1 MELREALT
9 QIAEIRAQ
17 VARTEVFRG
26 YRAVPVACSGLLA
39 FAAAG
44 VQAIWVPDPA
54 SQASSYLTLWLGSA
68 VASAVLSGVGMAMRR
83 RHPAPE
89 WERRKTWLAL
99 EQFAPCLAAGGLL
112 TLAVARVVPEAMPLL
127 PGLWQIL
134 FSLGIFA
141 SCRLLPRATFG
152 VGVFYLTSGLLC
164 LTLARGSSALAP
176 WAMGLPF
183 GVGQLLAAGVLYW
196 NLERGD
202 VEAP

>member
-1 MELREALT
+1 MELHEALT

-26 YRAVPVACSGLLA
+26 YRAVPVAFSGLLA

-44 VQAIWVPDPA
+44 VQAAWVPDPA
-54 SQASSYLTLWLGSA
+54 GQAPAYLTLWLGA
-68 VASAVLSGVGMAMRR
+68 AVLSAILSGMGMAMRR

-99 EQFAPCLAAGGLL
+99 EQFMPCLAAGGLL
-112 TLAVARVVPEAMPLL
+112 TFTVARSVPEATPLL

-134 FSLGIFA
+134 FSLGLFA
-141 SCRLLPRATFG
+141 SCRLLPRATFA
-152 VGVFYLTSGLLC
+152 VAAFYLTTGLLC
-164 LTLARGSSALAP
+164 LALARGESALAP

-183 GVGQLLAAGVLYW
+183 GFGQLLAAAVLYW

-202 VEAP
+202 A